1 MKPINVINYI
11 PFHKNNE
18 TAMKPIENK
27 NEDTAMDTENLMT
40 EIKQLGPSN
49 IFSPLNGKITGGY
62 TKRFIADDSRVII
75 NVQKQKVM
83 EYISKNIDLPSFE
96 LAGPREKIYF
106 DPSKLKCAIATCGGL
121 CPGLNDIIRSI
132 VLELYHCYGVRN
144 IYGMKYGLQGFIPDY
159 GHKVI
164 ELKPESVSNI
174 LDMGGTILGS
184 SRGTQDIGAI
194 VDCLER
200 MNIGI
205 LFMVGGDG
213 TLVASKKIADEI
225 TVRNLKIG
233 VILIPKT
240 IDNDIYLV
248 SRSFGFD
255 TAVDIATNAIKGA
268 HNEAEGYP
276 NGIGLIKLMG
286 RHSGFLAATAALAQQ
301 DANFV
306 LIPEIDFDLY
316 GEAGLMNALEKRLME
331 RKHAVII
338 VAEGAGQKFFKDQ
351 KKEYDPSGNVKFQ
364 DIGIFL
370 KEKIGQW
377 FNKKKIPANIKYID
391 PSYTIRSLPANANDS
406 VFCGFLGRDA
416 VHAGMAGKTKLLI
429 SHWNNH
435 YVHIPMEASAGK
447 RKNVDP
453 HGKLWHSVLEATGQ
467 GYLVND

>member
-1 MKPINVINYI
+1 MDIDNVKTHI
-11 PFHKNNE
+11 E
-18 TAMKPIENK
+18 TIGEAKIV
-27 NEDTAMDTENLMT
+27 
-40 EIKQLGPSN
+40 
-49 IFSPLNGKITGGY
+49 SPLKKKSIGKYAT
-62 TKRFIADDSRVII
+62 RFISDHDRILIHVRTEELSRYMG
-75 NVQKQKVM
+75 NSM
-83 EYISKNIDLPSFE
+83 DPPSFDQ
-96 LAGPREKIYF
+96 AGPREKLYF
-106 DPSKLKCAIATCGGL
+106 DPSKLKCAIVTCGGL

-132 VLELYHCYGVRN
+132 VLELYHCYGVWN
-144 IYGMKYGLQGFIPDY
+144 IYGIRYGLTGFIPEY
-159 GHKVI
+159 GHSVM
-164 ELKPESVSNI
+164 ELQPNSVSEI

-184 SRGTQDIGAI
+184 SRGTQDIDTI

-213 TLVASKKIADEI
+213 TLMAAKKIADEI
-225 TVRNLKIG
+225 TERNLKISII
-233 VILIPKT
+233 VIPKT

-255 TAVDIATNAIKGA
+255 TAVDIATDAIKAA

-306 LIPEIDFDLY
+306 LIPEVDIDLY
-316 GEAGLMNALEKRLME
+316 GESGFLQSLEKRIAE
-331 RKHAVII
+331 RKHSVIV
-338 VAEGAGQKFFKDQ
+338 VAEGAGQKFFE
-351 KKEYDPSGNVKFQ
+351 KEKTDYDASGNIKLK
-364 DIGIFL
+364 DIGLFL
-370 KEKIGQW
+370 KETIKAW
-377 FNKKKIPANIKYID
+377 FDEKKIPISLKYID
-391 PSYTIRSLPANANDS
+391 PSYIIRSLPANANDS

-453 HGKLWHSVLEATGQ
+453 KGKLWQSVLEATGQ
-467 GYLVND
+467 GSLINP